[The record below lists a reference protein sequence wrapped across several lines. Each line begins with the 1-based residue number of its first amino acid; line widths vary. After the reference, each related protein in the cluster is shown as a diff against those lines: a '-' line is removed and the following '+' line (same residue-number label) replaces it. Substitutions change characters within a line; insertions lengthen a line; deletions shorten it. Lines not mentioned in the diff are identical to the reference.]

1 MIIPEEILSHFN
13 AQFQDYS
20 KDDYIFYED
29 EPANYYYQVITG
41 SVKMSSY
48 SLNGQEF
55 IQGVFKPGES
65 FGEPA
70 IFGDFLYPNNAIA
83 MEDCQLARLPKDIFF
98 EILKKHFEIHLK
110 FSHIMSNRLRYKAV
124 LLKEISSYCPD
135 HIILTLL
142 RYMRESSGH
151 SKSDKYQVPYTRQQI
166 ADMTGLRVETVIR
179 NVKKLQKEGKVLIEN
194 HKIVL
199 PENI

>member
-1 MIIPEEILSHFN
+1 MIIPEEILSQFN

-55 IQGVFKPGES
+55 IQGVFKPRES

-124 LLKEISSYCPD
+124 LLKGISSYCPD
-135 HIILTLL
+135 PIILTLL

-151 SKSDKYQVPYTRQQI
+151 SKSDKYQAPYTRQHSRYDRP
-166 ADMTGLRVETVIR
+166 ACR
-179 NVKKLQKEGKVLIEN
+179 NSYSQREKTAKGHERNPIVKLC
-194 HKIVL
+194 
-199 PENI
+199 

>member
-1 MIIPEEILSHFN
+1 MIIPEEILSQFN

-98 EILKKHFEIHLK
+98 EILKNHFEIPLK

>member
-98 EILKKHFEIHLK
+98 EILKNHFEIHLK